1 MPAKKPAASR
11 AATKTPRATTK
22 STAKTKR
29 AATSRVKA
37 ATPKKTR
44 RGSAAT
50 SNRRVVGMLLAGVG
64 VVLALA
70 LFSNNNSGSVTPSPS
85 PSGKPLLENGGLWQS
100 AVKIAWVT
108 KDTNGELSDCGGG
121 GSGGLVGEIDQVLT
135 NEHVINDSDNEGDC
149 ADATLYVGYPVEPT
163 GVYFVWWPATVR
175 GSTEFLDL
183 ALLDVEMNTAAVADD
198 SEYPASIVLQH
209 EWPVYALATEVPL
222 LGDPISIYS
231 YPGIGGY
238 SMTFTAG
245 HVAGWSWDFWSRED
259 AKTFST
265 EEWLAGYNADED
277 GYRDYMK
284 IDATIAHGS
293 SGSSILNADGEI
305 VGITSLLGVSYDV
318 DTVDCSILAD
328 TNDDGEVNDKD
339 ICVPVG
345 GFLNASATL
354 ADIRE
359 FLTKQGVDFAP

>member
-11 AATKTPRATTK
+11 AATKTLRATAK
-22 STAKTKR
+22 SSAQTKR
-29 AATSRVKA
+29 VTPSRRKA
-37 ATPKKTR
+37 AAPKKAR
-44 RGSAAT
+44 RGSAAK
-50 SNRRVVGMLLAGVG
+50 SNRRLPAMLLAGVG

-70 LFSNNNSGSVTPSPS
+70 LFSSNNSGSVTPS

-100 AVKIAWVT
+100 AVQVAWAT
-108 KDTNGELSDCGGG
+108 KDADGELSDCGG

-135 NEHVINDSDNEGDC
+135 NEHVINDSELEGDC

-175 GSTEFLDL
+175 GSNEFLDL

-198 SEYPASIVLQH
+198 NKYPASIVLQH
-209 EWPVYALATEVPL
+209 DWPVYALATEVPL

-245 HVAGWSWDFWSRED
+245 HVAGWSWHGWSRED
-259 AKTFST
+259 ARNYST
-265 EEWLAGYNADED
+265 EEWLAGYNEDAD

-284 IDATIAHGS
+284 LDATIAHGS
-293 SGSSILNADGEI
+293 SGSSVLNADGAI
-305 VGITSLLGVSYDV
+305 VGVTSLLGVSTDVDV
-318 DTVDCSILAD
+318 DTVDCSIVVD
-328 TNDDGEVNDKD
+328 FNEDGSYDDKD
-339 ICVPVG
+339 MCVPVG

-354 ADIRE
+354 ADIRA

>member
-1 MPAKKPAASR
+1 MPAKKPASSR
-11 AATKTPRATTK
+11 PA
-22 STAKTKR
+22 
-29 AATSRVKA
+29 
-37 ATPKKTR
+37 PKKARVAPKAKPQVKRVVLSRKDVTAPKKAG
-44 RGSAAT
+44 RGSAKKAN
-50 SNRRVVGMLLAGVG
+50 SRFPALLLVG
-64 VVLALA
+64 VAAIAVLAL
-70 LFSNNNSGSVTPSPS
+70 LTSGNTGNVAPSPS
-85 PSGKPLLENGGLWQS
+85 SKPALVDGGLWQS
-100 AVKIAWVT
+100 AVQVMWAT
-108 KDTNGELSDCGGG
+108 KDADGELSGCYG

-149 ADATLYVGYPVEPT
+149 ADATLFVGYPVEPT

-175 GSTEFLDL
+175 GSNEFLDL

-198 SEYPASIVLQH
+198 NKYPASIVLQH

-245 HVAGWSWDFWSRED
+245 HVAGWSWDFWSEED

-284 IDATIAHGS
+284 LDATIAHGS
-293 SGSSILNADGEI
+293 SGSSVLNADGEI
-305 VGITSLLGVSYDV
+305 IGVTSLLGVSYEV

-328 TNDDGEVNDKD
+328 TNDDGEVDDKD

-354 ADIRE
+354 TDIRA
-359 FLTKQGVDFAP
+359 FLTKQGVDLNP

>member
-1 MPAKKPAASR
+1 VVLSRRDVTAPKKAGSRSAKKAN
-11 AATKTPRATTK
+11 
-22 STAKTKR
+22 
-29 AATSRVKA
+29 SRVPA
-37 ATPKKTR
+37 L
-44 RGSAAT
+44 
-50 SNRRVVGMLLAGVG
+50 LLAGVG
-64 VVLALA
+64 ALVVLAL
-70 LFSNNNSGSVTPSPS
+70 LTSGNTGSATPSA
-85 PSGKPLLENGGLWQS
+85 KPLLADGGLWQS
-100 AVKIAWVT
+100 AVQIAWAT
-108 KDTNGELSDCGGG
+108 KDADGELSDCGGG

-175 GSTEFLDL
+175 GSNEFLDL

-198 SEYPASIVLQH
+198 SKYPASIVLQH
-209 EWPVYALATEVPL
+209 DWPVYALATEVPL

-245 HVAGWSWDFWSRED
+245 HVAGWSWDFWSEED

-265 EEWLAGYNADED
+265 EEWLAGYNADSD

-284 IDATIAHGS
+284 LDAAVAHGS
-293 SGSSILNADGEI
+293 SGSSVLNADGEI
-305 VGITSLLGVSYDV
+305 IGVSTLV
-318 DTVDCSILAD
+318 GVNFNGDTVDCMQFVD
-328 TNDDGEVNDKD
+328 TNEDGNVDDKD
-339 ICVPVG
+339 ACVPVG

-354 ADIRE
+354 TDIRA
-359 FLTKQGVDFAP
+359 FLATQGVTP

>member
-1 MPAKKPAASR
+1 MPAK
-11 AATKTPRATTK
+11 TPRVATK
-22 STAKTKR
+22 STAKAKR
-29 AATSRVKA
+29 ATTSRAKV

-50 SNRRVVGMLLAGVG
+50 SNRRLVGMLLAGVG
-64 VVLALA
+64 VVLAFA
-70 LFSNNNSGSVTPSPS
+70 LFSNSNSGSVTPSPS
-85 PSGKPLLENGGLWQS
+85 VKPLLENGGLWQS
-100 AVKIAWVT
+100 AVKVAWQT
-108 KDTNGELSDCGGG
+108 EKPDGTLSYCGG

-175 GSTEFLDL
+175 GSNEFLDL

-198 SEYPASIVLQH
+198 NKYPASIVLQH
-209 EWPVYALATEVPL
+209 DWPVYALATEVPL

-259 AKTFST
+259 AKSYST
-265 EEWLAGYNADED
+265 VEWLAGYNADED

-284 IDATIAHGS
+284 LDATIAHGS
-293 SGSSILNADGEI
+293 SGSSVLNADGEI
-305 VGITSLLGVSYDV
+305 VGVTSLLGVSIDV

-328 TNDDGEVNDKD
+328 TNEDGEVNDKD

-345 GFLNASATL
+345 GFLNASAIL
-354 ADIRE
+354 ADIRA
-359 FLTKQGVDFAP
+359 FLAKQGVTP